1 MEREREGV
9 VGIWLGVLVVVRI
22 GWRWIGVIIP
32 RGSCAV
38 LDMPA
43 GHCTDGV
50 CVHYEFVSGLG
61 TCEYDS
67 RACFAHDA
75 VFCLKVQSKMLR
87 DTPRIQ

>member
-1 MEREREGV
+1 MTLWMVRRSMGMEREREGV

-43 GHCTDGV
+43 GHCTESV
-50 CVHYEFVSGLG
+50 VTS
-61 TCEYDS
+61 
-67 RACFAHDA
+67 
-75 VFCLKVQSKMLR
+75 
-87 DTPRIQ
+87 